1 MPRPSGR
8 EANEM
13 RQVRLEPGYA
23 KYAEGSCLAAFGE
36 TRVLCCATVEEKVPP
51 FLRNS
56 GRGWVTAEYGM
67 LPRSTHTRTDR
78 EAARGKQSGRTH
90 EIQRLIGRS
99 LRAVTDFAALGERQV
114 RIDCDVLQA
123 DGGTRTAAIT
133 GSYVALYLAMKKLV
147 ESGAL
152 PALPLS
158 DAVAA
163 VSCGIV
169 GGQAVL
175 DLDYV
180 EDSGAEADANFV
192 FTGKGGIIE
201 VQATAEK
208 TAFAEPRFM
217 EMLALGRH
225 GVEALVRR
233 QREALGIA

>member
-1 MPRPSGR
+1 MEVMADRGFTLSRRGTRFAPNPVPKEGSAMPRPSGR
-8 EANEM
+8 EANEI
-13 RQVRLEPGYA
+13 RHVRLEPGYA
-23 KYAEGSCLAAFGE
+23 KYAEGSCLTASGE
-36 TRVLCCATVEEKVPP
+36 TRVQCYTTVEEKV
-51 FLRNS
+51 
-56 GRGWVTAEYGM
+56 
-67 LPRSTHTRTDR
+67 
-78 EAARGKQSGRTH
+78 
-90 EIQRLIGRS
+90 QRLIGRS
-99 LRAVTDFAALGERQV
+99 LRAVIDCAALGERQV
-114 RIDCDVLQA
+114 LIDCDVLQA